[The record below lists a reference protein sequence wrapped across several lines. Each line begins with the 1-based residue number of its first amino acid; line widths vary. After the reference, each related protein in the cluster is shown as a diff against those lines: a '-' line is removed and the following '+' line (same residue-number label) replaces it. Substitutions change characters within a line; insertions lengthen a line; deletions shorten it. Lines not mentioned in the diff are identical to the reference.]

1 MKPKGD
7 VRVIGIVAALHKPSI
22 EIALRSVVAALDER
36 GINMLLTSECAE
48 LVGKHSCS
56 AHQDDIA
63 SSDMIFALGGDGC
76 ILSAV
81 RMAAK
86 HGTPIFGVRVG
97 GLGFLSE
104 VDWQDVEW
112 ALEMILNG
120 EHLIES
126 RRLFQAVVHREG
138 QTVWLNYGLNDVVV
152 SRGALSQ
159 VPMFEVRI
167 NGELLMA
174 ELADGVIVATP
185 TGSTA
190 YSLSAGGPIVT
201 PDADVFIINPI
212 CAHSLHVRPVVT
224 SQSVEVSIRISEM
237 KAMPMDVTVM
247 VDGQLTLKLLKD
259 DEVYVKASEYKANL
273 VRLRK
278 FDFLG
283 RLRQKLKWG
292 YKEEPI
298 IKQRGGVA

>member
-1 MKPKGD
+1 MKPKSD
-7 VRVIGIVAALHKPSI
+7 LRIVGIVAALHKPNI
-22 EIALRSVVAALDER
+22 ETALRNLISALDER
-36 GINMLLTSECAE
+36 GINVLLTSECAE
-48 LVGKHSCS
+48 LLGRHSCS
-56 AHQDDIA
+56 AHRDDIA

-81 RMAAK
+81 HMAAK
-86 HGTPIFGVRVG
+86 YGTPILGVRVG

-104 VDWQDVEW
+104 VDWQDVEG

-120 EHLIES
+120 RHSIES
-126 RRLFQAVVHREG
+126 RRLFQAVVRREG
-138 QTVWLNYGLNDVVV
+138 QAVWLNYGLNDVVV
-152 SRGALSQ
+152 SRGTLSQ

-174 ELADGVIVATP
+174 EFADGIIVATP

-201 PDADVFIINPI
+201 PDADVFIINPV
-212 CAHSLHVRPVVT
+212 CAHSLHVRPIIT
-224 SQSVEVSIRISEM
+224 SQSVEISIRVAET
-237 KAMPMDVTVM
+237 KATPMDVTVM
-247 VDGQLTLKLLKD
+247 VDGQLTLKLLRD
-259 DEVYVKASEYKANL
+259 DAVYVRSSEYKANL

-292 YKEEPI
+292 YRDEPV
-298 IKQRGGVA
+298 IKQRGGIA